1 MSARLP
7 VLALTLALTAL
18 PALAQDREVPMA
30 ERGYMG
36 IQPSELNNEVRAHFK
51 IDQSVTK
58 GLVLTQIFDGTAAAK
73 AGLRAGDVL
82 TKIDNKPVN
91 SVGNLMEILAT
102 KRPGAKLAY
111 VARRGTGTIAGLLV
125 LGKRPVDRM
134 EIVEEEAIE
143 VVPAREAKPKREE
156 ANLDRRM
163 DKLSEEIEVLR
174 KRALER
180 KARAE
185 RGARKERDAS
195 PVAVARRRGGPGL
208 ENWIERER
216 KALATATQ
224 QRNERKIGW
233 HRARLS
239 VLEEMAAASGG
250 RGERRGRE
258 MQGREHAEQRMMRI
272 EKRLIDVMERIEQLE
287 QQLKRERKRR

>member
-1 MSARLP
+1 
-7 VLALTLALTAL
+7 
-18 PALAQDREVPMA
+18 MA

-36 IQPSELNNEVRAHFK
+36 IQPAELNNEIRAHFK
-51 IDQSVTK
+51 IDESVTT

-91 SVGNLMEILAT
+91 SVQNLMEILAT
-102 KRPGAKLAY
+102 KRPGTKLAY

-125 LGKRPVDRM
+125 LGKRPTDRM

-143 VVPAREAKPKREE
+143 VAPAGEAKPKREE

-163 DKLSEEIEVLR
+163 DKLSAEIEVLR

-180 KARAE
+180 KAKAE
-185 RGARKERDAS
+185 RGARKERTAS
-195 PVAVARRRGGPGL
+195 PFAGTKRRGGPGL
-208 ENWIERER
+208 DGWIERER
-216 KALATATQ
+216 KALAMATK

-239 VLEEMAAASGG
+239 MLEEMAVASRGH
-250 RGERRGRE
+250 GERRGRE
-258 MQGREHAEQRMMRI
+258 IDERGRGRAEERMMRV
-272 EKRLIDVMERIEQLE
+272 EKRLIDVMERIEMLE
-287 QQLKRERKRR
+287 RQLKKERQRR

>member
-1 MSARLP
+1 MSARLL
-7 VLALTLALTAL
+7 VSTLTLVLTAL

-36 IQPSELNNEVRAHFK
+36 IRPSELNNEIRAHFK

-58 GLVLTQIFDGTAAAK
+58 GLVLTEIFGGTAAAK

-91 SVGNLMEILAT
+91 SIQNLMEILAT
-102 KRPGAKLAY
+102 KRPGTKLAY

-125 LGKRPVDRM
+125 LGRWPAERM
-134 EIVEEEAIE
+134 EIVEEALDE
-143 VVPAREAKPKREE
+143 VATALDAKPKRDEP
-156 ANLDRRM
+156 NLDRRM
-163 DKLSEEIEVLR
+163 DKLSAEIEVLR
-174 KRALER
+174 KRALKR

-185 RGARKERDAS
+185 RGPRKERTAS
-195 PVAVARRRGGPGL
+195 PVAVAKRRGGPGL
-208 ENWIERER
+208 EGWIERER
-216 KALATATQ
+216 KALAMATK

-239 VLEEMAAASGG
+239 LLEEMAVASRG
-250 RGERRGRE
+250 RGEHRGRE
-258 MQGREHAEQRMMRI
+258 IEGRGRAEERMMRV
-272 EKRLIDVMERIEQLE
+272 EKRLIDVMERIELLE
-287 QQLKRERKRR
+287 RQLKKERQRK